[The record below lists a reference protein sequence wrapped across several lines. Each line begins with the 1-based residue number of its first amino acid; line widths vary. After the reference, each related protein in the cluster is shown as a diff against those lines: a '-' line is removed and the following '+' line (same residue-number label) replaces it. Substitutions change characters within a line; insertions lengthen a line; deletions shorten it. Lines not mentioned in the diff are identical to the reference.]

1 MYIIG
6 SCISVLLYIIT
17 IDFFNGGRLKKETLP
32 DLEKSNKV
40 IIGNGEKGIVSHD
53 FNKFPHMI
61 ISGTTGYGK
70 TNFINCLVAQLNADI
85 ILIDLKDGDDFKF
98 SSATSIYEAEK
109 QLNDVYINMKN
120 KRNKPLF
127 VIVDEAGQMVPPS
140 YATTKQEKEPY
151 LKCLEYCS
159 EIARL
164 GRSRKVHLIYC
175 TQYPT
180 ADILPRQIK
189 SCADSRLCFRLPT
202 HIQSLVAI
210 DEEGAEQLPFGEIGL
225 GIYKTDRKTLVQTY
239 LYKERENDYDNVR
252 KKQEKNRDHFIIV
265 E

>member
-1 MYIIG
+1 MYIVG
-6 SCISVLLYIIT
+6 SFIYLLTYFLT
-17 IDFFNGGRLKKETLP
+17 INLLNNKKLKKEILP
-32 DLEKSNKV
+32 NIERDNNVS
-40 IIGNGEKGIVSHD
+40 IGNGKNGIIKHD

-70 TNFINCLVAQLNADI
+70 TNLINCLIAQLKGEI
-85 ILIDLKDGDDFKF
+85 VLIDLKEGDDFKVT
-98 SSATSIYEAEK
+98 SAVNIYEAEK
-109 QLNDVYINMKN
+109 QLHHVVKHMKE
-120 KRNKPLF
+120 KRDKHIF

-140 YATTKQEKEPY
+140 YAKSKEEKEPY

-189 SCADSRLCFRLPT
+189 SCADARICFRLPT
-202 HIQSLVAI
+202 SIQSTVAI
-210 DEEGAEQLPFGEIGL
+210 DEIGAEELPFGEHGL
-225 GIYKTDRKTLVQTY
+225 GIYKTDKKMLVQTY
-239 LYKERENDYDNVR
+239 LYTERENDCVNVR
-252 KKQEKNRDHFIIV
+252 KKQEKTRDNFIIF